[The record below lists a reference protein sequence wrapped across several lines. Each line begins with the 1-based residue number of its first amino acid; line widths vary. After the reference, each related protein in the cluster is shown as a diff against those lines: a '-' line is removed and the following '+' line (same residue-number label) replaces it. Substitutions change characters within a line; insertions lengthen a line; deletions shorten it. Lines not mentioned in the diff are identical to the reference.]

1 MLLYFWF
8 RRTANRY
15 ILTEAVFQKMERNP
29 ETVMDDVNRYVKQQ
43 ATADRQRAWGSLI
56 VTG

>member
-1 MLLYFWF
+1 M
-8 RRTANRY
+8 RANRY
-15 ILTEAVFQKMERNP
+15 ILTEAVFQKMERNRG
-29 ETVMDDVNRYVKQQ
+29 TVMDDVNRYVKQQ